1 MSRPFT
7 SNPLV
12 QLTLVRFRE
21 FTREPEAVFWAVF
34 FPILLTVGLG
44 LAFRDR
50 PDPVL
55 KIAATPAVAAS
66 LRTEPGLDVRELD
79 EAAARVALRNGD
91 VALVVST
98 GEAGSVVFYFDDTNT
113 EGRVARSLADRAIQQ
128 AAGRKDPVAVADRVT
143 KEPGSR
149 YVDFLVAGLIG
160 IGIMSNAV
168 WGLGFSIVDS
178 RRRKLIKRM
187 VATPMSRTQYLAS
200 YLVWRMILLPVEV
213 VIPLAFGALAFDVP
227 IRGSWLALGFM
238 CLLGSLCFSALGVL
252 VGSRAKTIEAVSGIM
267 NLLIMPQWIVSGVF
281 FSAQRFP
288 DWAQLPIKALP
299 LTALIDAL
307 RAIQLRGAGLADVG
321 LEIGILTFWFVV
333 AFTLGLKLF
342 RWR

>member
-1 MSRPFT
+1 MNKPIT
-7 SNPLV
+7 SKPLF
-12 QLTLVRFRE
+12 QLTLVRLRE

-34 FPILLTVGLG
+34 FPVLLTVGLG

-55 KIAATPAVAAS
+55 KIAATPAVAAT

-79 EAAARVALRNGD
+79 ESAARLALRNGD
-91 VALVVST
+91 VALVAST
-98 GEAGSVVFYFDDTNT
+98 GDAGSVVYYYDDTNS
-113 EGRVARSLADRAIQQ
+113 EGRTARSLADRAIQQ

-143 KEPGSR
+143 REPGSR

-200 YLVWRMILLPVEV
+200 YLVWRMMLLPVEV

-227 IRGSWLALGFM
+227 IRGSWFALAFM
-238 CLLGSLCFSALGVL
+238 CLLGSLCFSSLGVL

-288 DWAQLPIKALP
+288 DWAQPAIKALP

-307 RAIQLRGAGLADVG
+307 RAIQLRGAGLTDVA
-321 LEIGILTFWFVV
+321 LEIGILTVWLVS